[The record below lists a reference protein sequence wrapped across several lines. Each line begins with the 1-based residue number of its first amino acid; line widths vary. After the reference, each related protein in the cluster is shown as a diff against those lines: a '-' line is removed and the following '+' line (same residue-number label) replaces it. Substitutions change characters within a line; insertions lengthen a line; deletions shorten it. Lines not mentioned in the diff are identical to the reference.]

1 MTKKSNLTSDQQY
14 QHSKAKEAIMLRK
27 VIVPFLFSICLSS
40 FVLAA
45 PFLYVGE
52 TNDGGVISEVW
63 MDENIQPVGYRAIHD
78 KVETI

>member
-1 MTKKSNLTSDQQY
+1 
-14 QHSKAKEAIMLRK
+14 MLRK
-27 VIVPFLFSICLSS
+27 AIVPFLFSICLSS